1 MTTVNWYNIGNKA
14 EFEAKGIPQEAF
26 TKELEDLGQQE
37 IVFLKGFEFS
47 VIFMG
52 EMLTPSLNGRNP
64 YDKGKVACYVDP
76 ETSDVWVGHE
86 TDM

>member
-1 MTTVNWYNIGNKA
+1 MTVAWYNIGNKA
-14 EFEAKGIPQEAF
+14 EFEAKEIPQEVF

-52 EMLTPSLNGRNP
+52 EILTPSLNRRNP

-76 ETSDVWVGHE
+76 ETFDVWVGHE
-86 TDM
+86 VNM

>member
-1 MTTVNWYNIGNKA
+1 MTVAWYNIGNKA
-14 EFEAKGIPQEAF
+14 EFEAKGIPQEVF

-37 IVFLKGFEFS
+37 IVFIKGFSFS

>member
-1 MTTVNWYNIGNKA
+1 MTVAWYNVGNKA
-14 EFEAKGIPQEAF
+14 EFEAKGIPQEVF

-37 IVFLKGFEFS
+37 IVFIKGFSFS

-52 EMLTPSLNGRNP
+52 EMLMVGMNGRNP
-64 YDKGKVACYVDP
+64 FYKNKVSCYIDP
-76 ETSDVWVGHE
+76 ETLDVWVGHE

>member
-1 MTTVNWYNIGNKA
+1 MTVAWYNIGNKA
-14 EFEAKGIPQEAF
+14 EFEAKGIPQEVF

-37 IVFLKGFEFS
+37 IVFIKGFSFS

-76 ETSDVWVGHE
+76 ETSDVWVGYE
-86 TDM
+86 NNM

>member
-1 MTTVNWYNIGNKA
+1 MTVAWYNIGNKA
-14 EFEAKGIPQEAF
+14 EFEAKGILQEVF

-37 IVFLKGFEFS
+37 IVFIKGFSFS

-76 ETSDVWVGHE
+76 ETSDVWVGYE

>member
-1 MTTVNWYNIGNKA
+1 MTVAWYNVGNKA
-14 EFEAKGIPQEAF
+14 EFEAKGIPQEVF

-37 IVFLKGFEFS
+37 IVFIKGFSFS

-76 ETSDVWVGHE
+76 ETSDVWVGYE
-86 TDM
+86 TNM

>member
-1 MTTVNWYNIGNKA
+1 MTVAWYNIGNKA
-14 EFEAKGIPQEAF
+14 EFEKKGIPQEVI

>member
-1 MTTVNWYNIGNKA
+1 MTVNWYNIGNRN

-37 IVFLKGFEFS
+37 IVFLKGFSFS

-52 EMLTPSLNGRNP
+52 EMLMVGMNGRNP
-64 YDKGKVACYVDP
+64 FYKNKASCYIDP

>member
-1 MTTVNWYNIGNKA
+1 MTVAWYNIGNKA
-14 EFEAKGIPQEAF
+14 EFEAKGIPQEVF

-37 IVFLKGFEFS
+37 IVFIKGFSFS

-86 TDM
+86 TNM

>member
-1 MTTVNWYNIGNKA
+1 MAVSWYNIGNKA
-14 EFEAKGIPQEAF
+14 EFEAKGIPQEVFA
-26 TKELEDLGQQE
+26 KELEDLGQQE
-37 IVFLKGFEFS
+37 IVFIKGFYFS

-76 ETSDVWVGHE
+76 ETSDVWVGYE
-86 TDM
+86 TNM